1 MCEKLIN
8 SSRPDC
14 IRAAAARGSVGITTL
29 LAGGEGNLWFCVPP
43 SPASA
48 RAGVVSRVLVWWLRS
63 LRVQGCSVPG
73 GEGAGG
79 WHGAGGSRGCAP
91 CGTALLRRCLGQ
103 GRAAAPAKGSHQ
115 LCTEQCPGLVPGLGG
130 QSGPG
135 PLGGKCCR
143 QSLACVSVRLRARD
157 TPRTGRC
164 LPLWCPPTAS
174 VPMPVLFRFL
184 AAMSETSDLWG
195 DGNHTD
201 LLSPR

>member
-29 LAGGEGNLWFCVPP
+29 PAGGEGNLSFCVPP
-43 SPASA
+43 SPVST
-48 RAGVVSRVLVWWLRS
+48 RAGVVSHVLVRRLRS
-63 LRVQGCSVPG
+63 SRVQGCSVPG

-91 CGTALLRRCLGQ
+91 RGTALLRRCLSQ
-103 GRAAAPAKGSHQ
+103 GRAAAPAEGSHQ
-115 LCTEQCPGLVPGLGG
+115 LCTKQCPGLVPGLGG

-135 PLGGKCCR
+135 PLGGKWCR

-157 TPRTGRC
+157 TPRTGPC
-164 LPLWCPPTAS
+164 LPLCCPPAAS
-174 VPMPVLFRFL
+174 VPIPVLFWL
-184 AAMSETSDLWG
+184 KHQICGVMETTQISSLPVDL
-195 DGNHTD
+195 
-201 LLSPR
+201 